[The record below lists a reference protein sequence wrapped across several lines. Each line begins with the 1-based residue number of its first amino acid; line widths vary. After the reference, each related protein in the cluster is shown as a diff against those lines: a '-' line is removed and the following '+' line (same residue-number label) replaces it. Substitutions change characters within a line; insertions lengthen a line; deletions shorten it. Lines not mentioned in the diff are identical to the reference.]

1 MKLAKRMNIIKPSG
15 TISMAEKARSLERS
29 GRTIYH
35 LDVGEP
41 DFDTPAHIK
50 EAAIQAI
57 KSGFTHYTSSRG
69 ILELRQAISEDLS
82 KRSIEA
88 NPEREIIVTPGAKHA
103 LYCSCLA
110 TLNPGDEVLVL
121 APTWP
126 THFQCV
132 EIAGAR
138 AIEVPCGAA
147 YCLDEEALKA
157 RLTDK
162 SKMILIS
169 SPNNPTGGIVDK
181 NDIKTIVDLAV
192 DHDLLILSD
201 EVYDR
206 IVYNGLN
213 VRSVASFDD
222 ARERSIVING
232 FSKAYAMTGWRL
244 GYAFA
249 NEKIIEAMTR
259 LQQSTTTCPASFIQ
273 KAGVSAL
280 KGPQDLIEKM
290 VEEYDRRRRFIVEA
304 LNDITG
310 VNCVLPKGA
319 FYVFPDI
326 SHLKMPSSE
335 FCFALLEDEGVSTT
349 PGSVFG
355 ESGEGHIRVSYAT
368 DLETLSEAVK
378 KIKIFVDKYA
388 HHKAS

>member
-15 TISMAEKARSLERS
+15 TIAMAEKARSLERS

-280 KGPQDLIEKM
+280 KGPQDLIEKT
-290 VEEYDRRRRFIVEA
+290 ESWRFSFEGSTR
-304 LNDITG
+304 LNRKDG
-310 VNCVLPKGA
+310 
-319 FYVFPDI
+319 
-326 SHLKMPSSE
+326 
-335 FCFALLEDEGVSTT
+335 
-349 PGSVFG
+349 
-355 ESGEGHIRVSYAT
+355 
-368 DLETLSEAVK
+368 
-378 KIKIFVDKYA
+378 
-388 HHKAS
+388 